1 MELHGYA
8 LPSSYADITSCDE
21 GRIKAELLR
30 SLNEIY
36 PETIGARIIDER
48 FLLRRDCPGF
58 EPGSWSRRPTVATAH
73 RGLKLAGDL
82 VRLPFPTALMERAV
96 SSGFLAANA
105 LLDEWNVAPEP
116 IWSVPPR
123 GMLAGLQSWQRG
135 RRAK

>member
-1 MELHGYA
+1 M
-8 LPSSYADITSCDE
+8 
-21 GRIKAELLR
+21 
-30 SLNEIY
+30 
-36 PETIGARIIDER
+36 
-48 FLLRRDCPGF
+48 
-58 EPGSWSRRPTVATAH
+58 
-73 RGLKLAGDL
+73 KLAGDL